1 MITRAFDLMIAIVGL
16 VLLSPLFLIVGML
29 IKFDSSGPIFYKG
42 DRIGKEGRPFKIYK
56 FRTMVINAD
65 QMGAALT
72 HGGDPRITRVGR
84 ILRNWK
90 IDEFPQLL
98 NVLQGEMSIV
108 GPRPE
113 SPCYVQQYTP
123 EQRQVLQVK
132 PGITGLTQVT
142 FRHEE
147 TLLQSCANLE
157 QEYVERIMPQKLSLD
172 LEYIEN
178 RSLIL
183 DVELIIRTFQ
193 CLFEA
198 EAVAGDDYRP

>member
-1 MITRAFDLMIAIVGL
+1 
-16 VLLSPLFLIVGML
+16 
-29 IKFDSSGPIFYKG
+29 
-42 DRIGKEGRPFKIYK
+42 
-56 FRTMVINAD
+56 MVINAD

-90 IDEFPQLL
+90 IDEFPHLL